1 MRLDHIFVAIVW
13 CVATVL
19 PVAGYAADLAVG
31 DAAPLFSLEGTDGK
45 THSLADFK
53 GKQTVV
59 LAWYP
64 KAYTS
69 GCTIE
74 CKSLAEH
81 GDLIRHY
88 DVTYFMASVDPIE
101 KNKGFAAQQNAD
113 FPLLSDPTKATARAY
128 GVLSALGV
136 ANRTT
141 FVIGTDGNILAID
154 RHVNP
159 ATAAQDIATT
169 LGNVNVPIRSSTEA
183 DQATAAHCTALE
195 AQYDAAEKSS
205 VNVNKLK
212 KAELDREQGSDQ
224 CAQGK
229 LSDGI
234 KTLQR
239 ALKYIGVKA
248 DS

>member
-1 MRLDHIFVAIVW
+1 MRLGHIFVVIAW

-19 PVAGYAADLAVG
+19 PIASHAADLAVG
-31 DAAPLFSLEGTDGK
+31 DPAPPFSLEGTDGR
-45 THSLADFK
+45 THALADFK

-88 DVTYFMASVDPIE
+88 DVTYFMASVDPID
-101 KNKGFAAQQNAD
+101 KNKGFATQQNAD
-113 FPLLSDPTKATARAY
+113 FPLLSDPTKSIARAY
-128 GVLSALGV
+128 GVLNALGV

-159 ATAAQDIATT
+159 ATAAQDIAAT
-169 LGNVNVPIRSSTEA
+169 LGNINVPIRNTET

-205 VNVNKLK
+205 VNVNKLR

-229 LSDGI
+229 ISAGI
-234 KTLQR
+234 KTLQH
-239 ALKYIGVKA
+239 ALTDIGVKP